1 MTDRMMIIIDIAGVL
16 IAFAGWL
23 TVKSAARKRAKQL
36 ARRVVHPA
44 E

>member
-1 MTDRMMIIIDIAGVL
+1 MTDRMMIIIDVTGVL

-23 TVKSAARKRAKQL
+23 TVKFAARNRARQL
-36 ARRVVHPA
+36 AKRVVHPA